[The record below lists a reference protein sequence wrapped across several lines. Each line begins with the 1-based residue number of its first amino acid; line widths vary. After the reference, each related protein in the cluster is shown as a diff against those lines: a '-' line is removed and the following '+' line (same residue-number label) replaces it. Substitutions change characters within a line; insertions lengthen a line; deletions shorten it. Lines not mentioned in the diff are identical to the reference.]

1 MESTIQLIA
10 DGVNIDLLSGQNIAV
25 TFRSKFFQSEQGS
38 RTWQIKCARTPT
50 NVMFFDQKINNR
62 TFVVSNVILFFGGI
76 ELIRGSLRIL
86 GYDDTSYNVILIS
99 AASTALIDDQR
110 KIVDI
115 FRDEINRRGGFGA
128 ADLSDFHS
136 GSQLGGMADG
146 RWLFSDYWDYSLPTM
161 ASEIKRIKNADN
173 SGAVWPSDEF
183 LNSNANLNKYR
194 FCATDTIQ
202 LGGWSGEII
211 NSNVNRLPAHVYG
224 GFGRFRNKFRN
235 NLEQDLHFIEFDK
248 LDIYG
253 DTAAFKIRDDNQNCS
268 FFAIGEINGN
278 KLAGHV
284 ISDFENNG
292 SRVKLAGL
300 EDFINCRPY
309 IAFLQDAIQANFDI
323 YRVDKL
329 LLLIKIDSGGGNW
342 YNYNDYHNLFR
353 NLNFVDT
360 PHNCVSFVNFNV
372 QELPIEQTRKSK
384 HNITNISNF
393 LFNFDYWTP
402 SVTTYYPNLAF
413 GDIRVCDVANFCLH
427 VLNCDLDKE
436 NSADAALTEV
446 TTFDAQNLIC
456 EFQTENDNLE
466 IQNKSSVVGVTGAD
480 GLIFKRGGG
489 EVANLKTPFKGGGT
503 FPNTWLFGGVRVLL
517 IGTTAEAAN
526 AEIYKGSGVYIFSGQ
541 WYDNLNF
548 GDVFQFSAGAFIGK
562 KIGSNQNSNQ
572 SSNKK
577 TVISKSVKY
586 TASGRGTGDF
596 LLNLKKDGQISILG
610 YGILGFID
618 EVQWDTSGA
627 VKIVFWG

>member
-1 MESTIQLIA
+1 MDTTIQLIA

-38 RTWQIKCARTPT
+38 RTWQIKCARTPA
-50 NVMFFDQKINNR
+50 NVVFFDQKINSR

-86 GYDDTSYNVILIS
+86 GYDDTAYNVILIS

-146 RWLFSDYWDYSLPTM
+146 RWLIGDYWDYSLPTM

-211 NSNVNRLPAHVYG
+211 KSNVNRLPAHVYG

-235 NLEQDLHFIEFDK
+235 NLEQDLNFIEFDK

-253 DTAAFKIRDDNQNCS
+253 DTAAFKIRDNNPNCT
-268 FFAIGEINGN
+268 FIAVVEINGG
-278 KLAGHV
+278 KYAGHIV
-284 ISDFENNG
+284 TDYSADHYQ
-292 SRVKLAGL
+292 VKLAGL
-300 EDFINCRPY
+300 EDFINYRPLV
-309 IAFLQDAIQANFDI
+309 AFLPTPANFDFFI
-323 YRVDKL
+323 YRADKL
-329 LLLIKIDSGGGNW
+329 CAIIKVDSGGGGW

-360 PHNCVSFVNFNV
+360 PHDSISFVNFNV

-393 LFNFDYWTP
+393 LFNFDYWSP
-402 SVTTYYPNLAF
+402 VVTSYYPNLAF

-427 VLNCDLDKE
+427 VLNCDLDTE
-436 NSADAALTEV
+436 TSASVALTEV
-446 TTFDAQNLIC
+446 TQFDAQNLIC

-466 IQNKSSVVGVTGAD
+466 IQNKSSAVGVTGAD
-480 GLIFKRGGG
+480 GFIFKRGGG
-489 EVANLKTPFKGGGT
+489 EGANLKTPFKGGGT
-503 FPNTWLFGGVRVLL
+503 FPNTWLWGGQRVILV
-517 IGTTAEAAN
+517 GTTAEAAN

-541 WYDNLNF
+541 WYDSLGF
-548 GDVFQFSAGAFIGK
+548 GDVFLFSAGAFVGK
-562 KIGSNQNSNQ
+562 KIGSNQNTNQ

-610 YGILGFID
+610 RGILGFID

-627 VKIVFWG
+627 VKVVFWG

>member
-1 MESTIQLIA
+1 MDTTIQLIA
-10 DGVNIDLLSGQNIAV
+10 DGVNIDLLSGQNITV

-38 RTWQIKCARTPT
+38 RTWQIKCARTPA
-50 NVMFFDQKINNR
+50 NVVFFDQKINSR
-62 TFVVSNVILFFGGI
+62 TFVVSNVILFYGGI

-86 GYDDTSYNVILIS
+86 GFDDTAYNVILIS

-136 GSQLGGMADG
+136 GSQLGGKADG
-146 RWLFSDYWDYSLPTM
+146 RWYICDYWDYSLPTM
-161 ASEIKRIKNADN
+161 ASEIKRIKNADK
-173 SGAVWPSDEF
+173 SGAVWPSDGF

-211 NSNVNRLPAHVYG
+211 KSNVNRLPAHVYG

-235 NLEQDLHFIEFDK
+235 NLEQDLNFIEFDK
-248 LDIYG
+248 FDIYG
-253 DTAAFKIRDDNQNCS
+253 DTAAFKIRDANQNCS
-268 FFAIGEINGN
+268 FIAIGEINGN
-278 KLAGHV
+278 KYAGHIV
-284 ISDFENNG
+284 TDFQQDKYKI
-292 SRVKLAGL
+292 KLAGL
-300 EDFINCRPY
+300 DDFINCKPY
-309 IAFLQDAIQANFDI
+309 IAWLADPLAMDFWV
-323 YRVDKL
+323 YRVEKL
-329 LLLIKIDSGGGNW
+329 CMIIKIDRGGGAWFDKNK
-342 YNYNDYHNLFR
+342 YHDLFR

-360 PHNCVSFVNFNV
+360 PHDSVSFVNFNV

-384 HNITNISNF
+384 HNITNFSNF
-393 LFNFDYWTP
+393 LFNFDYWSP
-402 SVTTYYPNLAF
+402 AVTSYYPNIAF

-427 VLNCDLDKE
+427 VLDCDLDKE
-436 NSADAALTEV
+436 NSASAALTEV

-456 EFQTENDNLE
+456 EFQTENDNIE
-466 IQNKSSVVGVTGAD
+466 IQNKSSAVGVTGAD
-480 GLIFKRGGG
+480 GFVFKRGGSEG
-489 EVANLKTPFKGGGT
+489 TNLKTPFKGGGV
-503 FPNTWLFGGVRVLL
+503 FYNSWRIDNFNFAAV
-517 IGTTAEAAN
+517 GTTADAAN

-541 WYDNLNF
+541 WYDSVNF
-548 GDVFQFSAGAFIGK
+548 GHVFLFSAAAYIGP
-562 KIGSNQNSNQ
+562 KIGSNQN
-572 SSNKK
+572 SNKK

-610 YGILGFID
+610 RGILGFID
-618 EVQWDTSGA
+618 EVQWDTSGG
-627 VKIVFWG
+627 VKVVFWG

>member
-50 NVMFFDQKINNR
+50 NVVFFDQKINSR

-86 GYDDTSYNVILIS
+86 GYDDTAYNVILIS
-99 AASTALIDDQR
+99 AASTSLIDDQR

-284 ISDFENNG
+284 ISDFENN
-292 SRVKLAGL
+292 
-300 EDFINCRPY
+300 
-309 IAFLQDAIQANFDI
+309 
-323 YRVDKL
+323 
-329 LLLIKIDSGGGNW
+329 
-342 YNYNDYHNLFR
+342 
-353 NLNFVDT
+353 
-360 PHNCVSFVNFNV
+360 
-372 QELPIEQTRKSK
+372 
-384 HNITNISNF
+384 
-393 LFNFDYWTP
+393 
-402 SVTTYYPNLAF
+402 SV
-413 GDIRVCDVANFCLH
+413 
-427 VLNCDLDKE
+427 
-436 NSADAALTEV
+436 
-446 TTFDAQNLIC
+446 
-456 EFQTENDNLE
+456 
-466 IQNKSSVVGVTGAD
+466 
-480 GLIFKRGGG
+480 
-489 EVANLKTPFKGGGT
+489 
-503 FPNTWLFGGVRVLL
+503 
-517 IGTTAEAAN
+517 
-526 AEIYKGSGVYIFSGQ
+526 
-541 WYDNLNF
+541 
-548 GDVFQFSAGAFIGK
+548 
-562 KIGSNQNSNQ
+562 
-572 SSNKK
+572 
-577 TVISKSVKY
+577 
-586 TASGRGTGDF
+586 
-596 LLNLKKDGQISILG
+596 
-610 YGILGFID
+610 
-618 EVQWDTSGA
+618 
-627 VKIVFWG
+627 